1 MAQDKVKRSPT
12 QIKYGLIQSTIRL
25 LMVLLF
31 LGLIFIFIMMPT
43 YTFKHTWNPQFQAKT
58 NSTYFGAQGTR
69 ILIYTFP
76 VLLIATLGC
85 VFLHIAKKSN
95 ESNMEIGNG
104 KKHGT
109 TIWNRPM
116 LVKGPLGIVSIT
128 EIAFLLM
135 FIALLIWSFS
145 IYLHNDF
152 ASIISK
158 SEAENGEKVW
168 QEKIESVAL
177 RLGLVGNICLALLFF
192 PVTRGSTVLPIFG
205 LTSEGCI
212 KYHIWL
218 GHVLMTLFTT
228 HGVCYIIYWASTHQ
242 ISQMLK
248 WDKVGVSNVAGEI
261 SLLAGLVLWVAT
273 IPYIR
278 RKYFELFFYTH
289 YLYIIFIIFFIFH
302 VGISFA
308 CIILPGFYLFLVD
321 RYLRFLQSRREVRL
335 VSSRVLPCETV
346 ELNFSKGHGLTYN
359 PTSVMFINVPSI
371 SKLQWHPF
379 TITSNSKLESEKLS
393 VVIKSEGTWTKK
405 LYQLLSNPSPID
417 RLGIS
422 VEGPYG
428 PASTNYL
435 RHDTLVMVSGGSGIT
450 PFFSIIRELI
460 YLSNTFKCKTPN
472 IVLISSFKNTSC
484 LSMLDLILP
493 ISGTPSDIS
502 NIQLQIEAYITRDTE
517 FKSDSSLH
525 PQTLWFKPNPTDA
538 PIHSMLGPNTWLW
551 LGAIISSSFI
561 IFLIIIGIITRYY
574 IFPID
579 HNTNKIFSYPLRV
592 FLNVLVICVSVVVVA
607 SVAVIWN
614 KKQNAK
620 EAKQIQNL
628 EGSSPTVSPSSMIY
642 NADREL
648 ESLPYQSL
656 VQATNV
662 HYGTRPDLKRL
673 LFEMK
678 GSSVGVL
685 VSGPKQ
691 MRQEVAS
698 ICSSGLVENLHF
710 ESISFTW

>member
-1 MAQDKVKRSPT
+1 
-12 QIKYGLIQSTIRL
+12 
-25 LMVLLF
+25 
-31 LGLIFIFIMMPT
+31 
-43 YTFKHTWNPQFQAKT
+43 
-58 NSTYFGAQGTR
+58 
-69 ILIYTFP
+69 
-76 VLLIATLGC
+76 
-85 VFLHIAKKSN
+85 
-95 ESNMEIGNG
+95 
-104 KKHGT
+104 
-109 TIWNRPM
+109 
-116 LVKGPLGIVSIT
+116 
-128 EIAFLLM
+128 
-135 FIALLIWSFS
+135 
-145 IYLHNDF
+145 
-152 ASIISK
+152 
-158 SEAENGEKVW
+158 
-168 QEKIESVAL
+168 
-177 RLGLVGNICLALLFF
+177 
-192 PVTRGSTVLPIFG
+192 
-205 LTSEGCI
+205 
-212 KYHIWL
+212 
-218 GHVLMTLFTT
+218 
-228 HGVCYIIYWASTHQ
+228 
-242 ISQMLK
+242 MLK

-278 RKYFELFFYTH
+278 RKSFELFFYTH
-289 YLYIIFIIFFIFH
+289 YLYIMFIIFFIFH

-308 CIILPGFYLFLVD
+308 CIMLPGFYLFMVD

-335 VSSRVLPCETV
+335 VSSRVLPCETI
-346 ELNFSKGHGLTYN
+346 ELNFAKGHGLTYN

-417 RLGIS
+417 RLEIS

-460 YLSNTFKCKTPN
+460 YLSTTFKCKTPN
-472 IVLISSFKNTSC
+472 IVLICSFKNTSC

-517 FKSDSSLH
+517 FKSDSSIH

-538 PIHSMLGPNTWLW
+538 PIHAMLGPNTWLW

-656 VQATNV
+656 VEATNV
-662 HYGTRPDLKRL
+662 HYGERPDLKRL
-673 LFEMK
+673 LFEIK

-698 ICSSGLVENLHF
+698 ICSSGLVENLQF

>member
-1 MAQDKVKRSPT
+1 MAREA
-12 QIKYGLIQSTIRL
+12 QSIIRL
-25 LMVLLF
+25 LVVLLF
-31 LGLIFIFIMMPT
+31 LGCIMIWIMMPT
-43 YTFKHTWNPQFQAKT
+43 NTFNLKWFPKIRGKADP
-58 NSTYFGAQGTR
+58 TYFGAQGET
-69 ILIYTFP
+69 ILMYTFP

-85 VFLHIAKKSN
+85 VYLHIAKKSSN
-95 ESNMEIGNG
+95 ESNIEIRNG

-135 FIALLIWSFS
+135 FIALLVWSFTT
-145 IYLHNDF
+145 YLHIGF
-152 ASIISK
+152 KTVAK
-158 SEAENGEKVW
+158 TAAEYGNTVE
-168 QEKIESVAL
+168 QEKLYSVGIW
-177 RLGLVGNICLALLFF
+177 LGLVGNICLAFLFF
-192 PVTRGSTVLPIFG
+192 PVTRGSSVLPIFG

-218 GHVLMTLFTT
+218 GHILMAIFTT
-228 HGVCYIIYWASTHQ
+228 HGICYITYWASTNKM
-242 ISQMLK
+242 SEMLIWTK
-248 WDKVGVSNVAGEI
+248 DGVSNLAGEI
-261 SLLAGLVLWVAT
+261 SLLAGLFLWIAT
-273 IPYIR
+273 IPRIR
-278 RKYFELFFYTH
+278 RKFFELFFYTH
-289 YLYIIFIIFFIFH
+289 HLYIIFIIFYIFH
-302 VGISFA
+302 VDISFSFTM
-308 CIILPGFYLFLVD
+308 LPGFYLFLVD

-335 VSSRVLPCETV
+335 VSSRVLLCETV

-417 RLGIS
+417 RLGIP

-450 PFFSIIRELI
+450 PFISIIRELI
-460 YLSNTFKCKTPN
+460 YLSTTFKCKTPN

-502 NIQLQIEAYITRDTE
+502 NIQLQIEAYIPRDRE
-517 FKSDSSLH
+517 FKSDSSIH

-642 NADREL
+642 NVDREL